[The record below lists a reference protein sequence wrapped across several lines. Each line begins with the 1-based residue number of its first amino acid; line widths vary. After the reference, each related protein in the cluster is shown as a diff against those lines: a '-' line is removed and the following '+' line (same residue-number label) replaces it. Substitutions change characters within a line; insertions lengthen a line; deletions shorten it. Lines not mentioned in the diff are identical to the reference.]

1 MTFVGL
7 SGLIFGGSPE
17 RLRYLRAFFLQVAVR
32 GPDVCDPPGI
42 LRRGL
47 CWRDHLFEHGDFAA
61 GSCAALVLS
70 PNSEVPFYQSARC
83 TRLRSQIGVS
93 LTRR

>member
-1 MTFVGL
+1 MTFMGL

-32 GPDVCDPPGI
+32 GPDV
-42 LRRGL
+42 
-47 CWRDHLFEHGDFAA
+47 GDFAA